1 MTINQEI
8 YLCKKI
14 INNYN
19 ISDGQFNFVEQK
31 LKSLLEK
38 EDNYKVYI
46 LLGKL
51 YLTRENA
58 TLANIYFLKALHL
71 NSEAQSI
78 YYGLFKVSILKK
90 DYKSAKENLEK
101 FISLDKTNK
110 QSNNKLNLDLYR
122 LLIDTILKEQSEYNI
137 DDVYFYEKLAGTNLI
152 FYLNTVKYILDEQY
166 VKAIEA
172 LTQLDLSVKE
182 TKLPIGFQYVIKLV
196 TQLKKNKDDEIKQT
210 IFDEK
215 YTLLKEQIQNVNVE
229 EIQVLINELFQL
241 DLNDHQMKILLHKIP
256 QLLHNDLYDIA
267 CQINKHAQKID
278 KDDKYSRKTA
288 FYQSLINELNEIYAL
303 TGETKENF
311 QTFLR
316 NGIEYLNTKN
326 YQEAI
331 DCFSLGVIATE
342 IDLFHY
348 YIGKAY
354 FKLGKYKKAKKELIK
369 YQEKGAYKKYL
380 CKHYLSLIN
389 QYEGNKGKA
398 IQLSEDAE
406 YFANLLNKDFS
417 NKYQNFSSTSDNKL
431 IYLFHT
437 IDLTEEDFMSG
448 KQFTKTIE

>member
-166 VKAIEA
+166 VKAIERIN
-172 LTQLDLSVKE
+172 
-182 TKLPIGFQYVIKLV
+182 PIRFISK
-196 TQLKKNKDDEIKQT
+196 
-210 IFDEK
+210 
-215 YTLLKEQIQNVNVE
+215 
-229 EIQVLINELFQL
+229 
-241 DLNDHQMKILLHKIP
+241 
-256 QLLHNDLYDIA
+256 
-267 CQINKHAQKID
+267 
-278 KDDKYSRKTA
+278 
-288 FYQSLINELNEIYAL
+288 
-303 TGETKENF
+303 
-311 QTFLR
+311 R
-316 NGIEYLNTKN
+316 N
-326 YQEAI
+326 
-331 DCFSLGVIATE
+331 
-342 IDLFHY
+342 
-348 YIGKAY
+348 
-354 FKLGKYKKAKKELIK
+354 
-369 YQEKGAYKKYL
+369 
-380 CKHYLSLIN
+380 
-389 QYEGNKGKA
+389 
-398 IQLSEDAE
+398 
-406 YFANLLNKDFS
+406 
-417 NKYQNFSSTSDNKL
+417 
-431 IYLFHT
+431 
-437 IDLTEEDFMSG
+437 
-448 KQFTKTIE
+448 